1 MKVVSWYA
9 SFCILNEADDQCSRT
24 IVPRRHACVVPALQ
38 QALGL
43 GEAPIYSEYFLA
55 HGLLLSTHAK

>member
-43 GEAPIYSEYFLA
+43 GEAP
-55 HGLLLSTHAK
+55 HLL